1 MFSFRFDKAG
11 FFSGLTLMILLG
23 GTVLA
28 TILIFAIGGWN
39 DFTILVWK
47 WVVGTVW
54 VLCIITV
61 LVRVAIYRYQM
72 LHGVNPHKQRWP
84 APAKPGS
91 ARRALASGCAR
102 TGGMGRP
109 SKTRRNQTGTC
120 LRMPRTIGMGRPGKT
135 RRSQMGS
142 DLRRPRK
149 CLRVREIPHESQ
161 HYRRRRPGRVA

>member
-72 LHGVNPHKQRWP
+72 LHGVNPHKRDGPPRQNPDQPDVHLPPDASDRREGPSQQNPEEPDGHLPPDASDNRDGPPRQNPEEPDGQRP
-84 APAKPGS
+84 PETS
-91 ARRALASGCAR
+91 EMS
-102 TGGMGRP
+102 
-109 SKTRRNQTGTC
+109 S
-120 LRMPRTIGMGRPGKT
+120 
-135 RRSQMGS
+135 
-142 DLRRPRK
+142 
-149 CLRVREIPHESQ
+149 RERDSS
-161 HYRRRRPGRVA
+161 

>member
-11 FFSGLTLMILLG
+11 FFSGLTLMSLLG

-61 LVRVAIYRYQM
+61 LVRVGIYRYQM
-72 LHGVNPHKQRWP
+72 LRGVNPSKRPPEDP
-84 APAKPGS
+84 AGTPAKIKVPPNSGGAS
-91 ARRALASGCAR
+91 NALSVR
-102 TGGMGRP
+102 PEGM
-109 SKTRRNQTGTC
+109 T
-120 LRMPRTIGMGRPGKT
+120 
-135 RRSQMGS
+135 
-142 DLRRPRK
+142 DE
-149 CLRVREIPHESQ
+149 RESS
-161 HYRRRRPGRVA
+161 